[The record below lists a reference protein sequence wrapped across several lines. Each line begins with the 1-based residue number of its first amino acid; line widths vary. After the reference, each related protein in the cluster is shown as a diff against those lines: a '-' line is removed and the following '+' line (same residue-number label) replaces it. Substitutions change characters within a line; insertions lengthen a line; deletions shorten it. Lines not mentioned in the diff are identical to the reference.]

1 MFDIVN
7 YLGDRDR
14 IMESVSVKNFAVL
27 IKDIVWHFGAQGL
40 DGQCCVNLSAPEARA
55 LRLISGSQ
63 LCSMQE
69 IARGLSFSKSGATRV
84 IDRLEKKGLVK
95 RKRSPEDGRVCCV
108 EIAEPGEALIGQID
122 QENEHQIGKILSKL
136 DPSMQQVVQ
145 ASLYSL
151 VQAINGER

>member
-1 MFDIVN
+1 
-7 YLGDRDR
+7 
-14 IMESVSVKNFAVL
+14 MEPVSVKNMAVL

-55 LRLISGSQ
+55 LRLISGRQ
-63 LCSMQE
+63 LCSMRE

-84 IDRLEKKGLVK
+84 IDRLEKKGLAE

-108 EIAEPGEALIGQID
+108 EITAPGEALIGQINR
-122 QENEHQIGKILSKL
+122 ENEQQIGKVLSKL
-136 DPSMQQVVQ
+136 DPSMQQVAQ

-151 VQAINGER
+151 VKAINGDE

>member
-1 MFDIVN
+1 
-7 YLGDRDR
+7 
-14 IMESVSVKNFAVL
+14 MESVSVKNFAVL

-40 DGQCCVNLSAPEARA
+40 DGQCCVNLSTPEARA
-55 LRLISGSQ
+55 LRLISNRQ
-63 LCSMQE
+63 FCSMQE

-84 IDRLEKKGLVK
+84 IDRLEKKGLVR

-108 EIAEPGEALIGQID
+108 EIAAPGEALIGQID
-122 QENEHQIGKILSKL
+122 QENERQIEKILSKL
-136 DPSMQQVVQ
+136 EPSMQQVVQ